1 LTWQIGDFNADD
13 LEFASEEGQIFH
25 LPRDNH
31 CDIVYCNAEGI
42 QWIDHYR
49 VVVASD
55 KAKSDQP
62 FWCALPPG
70 SWSGSLPACLPACL
84 PASLAIPATGL
95 ACCARH
101 ALALCH
107 SGGPPA
113 PALPCPPLPCRC
125 DAKDQMIHL
134 FAMPPTWDPYTPAA
148 QAKARWAGERSAAEL

>member
-55 KAKSDQP
+55 KAKSAQP

-70 SWSGSLPACLPACL
+70 SCFGFLPACCL
-84 PASLAIPATGL
+84 PPWLPATGS
-95 ACCARH
+95 ACCPVSVPLWLTGPGCLPLLCPARPSH
-101 ALALCH
+101 A
-107 SGGPPA
+107 GV
-113 PALPCPPLPCRC
+113 
-125 DAKDQMIHL
+125 
-134 FAMPPTWDPYTPAA
+134 MPRT
-148 QAKARWAGERSAAEL
+148 R